1 MSYSQE
7 TTVSAANV
15 FVAKMSVFCNI
26 LLKDHLKYVL
36 FE

>member
-1 MSYSQE
+1 VSYSQE

-15 FVAKMSVFCNI
+15 FIAEMSVFCNI
-26 LLKDHLKYVL
+26 LLKDHQNVL